1 MANQP
6 PPPFGSYD
14 DQAQPWPFPFPPMVL
29 PTFATN
35 SDILSNIPPM
45 LLDPSQA
52 FQFGLAGMNP
62 SLGTPVA
69 GNRSGGSIPQP
80 TQFPIAGPYD
90 FSQLQLP
97 LHQMGPAARV
107 HGALGPNA
115 VPGSPADA
123 RAPHMLRPGTRKP
136 EVLQNQSD
144 SDQTRDNPPFE
155 EGEISEGEIGLESRR
170 MDAVEQRSGP
180 PVAKRQRQ
188 QHASTISSPSSSSS
202 QSSAPYN
209 PPLSVSMDSQPVD
222 SAPELQRNSAA
233 TIADG
238 PESSQAVPHLRVQA
252 QGALLSLAIHNIRF
266 NELVAE
272 GINPSILRKLYEEVG
287 IRVEA
292 SQPPTPTV
300 KVTAE
305 SVTKL
310 REDHAESRAVPKSM
324 STNAPQPGTVQSAP
338 KQPMERKELIAKML
352 AAKAA
357 SKPSENAAPS
367 PSPSSAEAEIKTK
380 ESIVPTKEKSKAQT
394 ELARQRIEELKKQAL
409 LRSKLKA
416 QQDAQDA
423 QHSQNVP
430 SNPSPVVNHP
440 LPVRPPVPHNSSTAA
455 IPGLSLT
462 EHISDGGSKGADEGI
477 DVNATDST
485 SLDRLKQRKRPRAS
499 DLDDSG
505 EAENGIS
512 THVAAPLY
520 KESDRLII
528 HISDDESLYGD
539 DEDEEMDADSSSESE
554 TPNKNSSTAEMT
566 ASQPVLRR
574 SASGTGASST
584 PQVSVHANSD
594 QEQMRRKAL
603 EIQALHRRIAELEER
618 RKAKLAAS
626 RTQSPHPATTAAGTP
641 SASGAASNLP
651 EDRSPEDQATEE
663 VVTQLAAKRSPL
675 AAQEDSPKLTVS
687 RKSPD
692 TPSSDVPV
700 TIPTQEESSLGRSPM
715 SAGSALLQE
724 ESEDA
729 SSGNS
734 SSEDSSSDDSG
745 SEDSNSE
752 ESGSEE
758 SQLESGADVSASENP
773 VSDDS
778 STESQSE
785 QEDGEMED
793 SETYEPPNT
802 VQLVPD
808 DDSMEVDRLPNRTS
822 EGGAPVQPAVSREV
836 KNPHGEDDEDYEPTD
851 LNGNDL
857 DMSDAASI
865 SDSEVYEPPEPE
877 TGPGSPQSSYS
888 PPPPDLAA
896 EPMDVDHLFNSSQSH
911 DSQNAMPRMRD
922 QEAQPV
928 YRGPESQILGINT
941 PSNATVPNFTSYVSP
956 LRYFK
961 AYRYH
966 PHYTE
971 EVSDGYRSLTF
982 SNDICPMRYLCKY
995 EISGGSCNDHSCQFQ
1010 HFRDMSLSDDQI
1022 LIEMGAVREGKT
1034 DEEKEA
1040 YLAGLKG
1047 IINDMRRDKVKDFS
1061 TVASEIAAY
1070 RRRFLQDP
1078 SRVLPL

>member
-1 MANQP
+1 M
-6 PPPFGSYD
+6 
-14 DQAQPWPFPFPPMVL
+14 
-29 PTFATN
+29 
-35 SDILSNIPPM
+35 PPM

-52 FQFGLAGMNP
+52 FQFGLAGLNP

-69 GNRSGGSIPQP
+69 GNRSGGSAPQP

-97 LHQMGPAARV
+97 FNQMGPAARA

-115 VPGSPADA
+115 NTGSSDA
-123 RAPHMLRPGTRKP
+123 HAPHMLRTGTRKP
-136 EVLQNQSD
+136 EVLQNQGD
-144 SDQTRDNPPFE
+144 SDQTREHLLLE
-155 EGEISEGEIGLESRR
+155 EGEISEGELGLESQR

-202 QSSAPYN
+202 RSSA
-209 PPLSVSMDSQPVD
+209 LD
-222 SAPELQRNSAA
+222 SAPESQRNSAV

-238 PESSQAVPHLRVQA
+238 PASSQAVPHLRVQA

-272 GINPSILRKLYEEVG
+272 GINPSVLRKLYEEVG

-300 KVTAE
+300 NVTAE

-324 STNAPQPGTVQSAP
+324 SSNAPQPGTVQSDP

-367 PSPSSAEAEIKTK
+367 PSPSSAEAKIKTK

-394 ELARQRIEELKKQAL
+394 ELARQRIEALKKQAL

-416 QQDAQDA
+416 QQDAQD
-423 QHSQNVP
+423 SQNVP
-430 SNPSPVVNHP
+430 NNPSPAVNHP
-440 LPVRPPVPHNSSTAA
+440 LPVRPPPVPHNSSTAT

-462 EHISDGGSKGADEGI
+462 EHISDGGSKGVDEGI
-477 DVNATDST
+477 DANATDLT
-485 SLDRLKQRKRPRAS
+485 SIDRLKQRKRPRAS

-539 DEDEEMDADSSSESE
+539 DENEEMDADSSSESE
-554 TPNKNSSTAEMT
+554 TPNKNSSTAGMT

-574 SASGTGASST
+574 SPSGTGTSST
-584 PQVSVHANSD
+584 PQVSVHASSD

-618 RKAKLAAS
+618 RKMKLAAS

-651 EDRSPEDQATEE
+651 EERSPEDQATEE
-663 VVTQLAAKRSPL
+663 VVTQLATKQSRL
-675 AAQEDSPKLTVS
+675 AAQEGKLGLCNMDIEIVLTKTPDSPKPIVA

-692 TPSSDVPV
+692 TPSPDLPV
-700 TIPTQEESSLGRSPM
+700 TIAASEEPSLARSPM
-715 SAGSALLQE
+715 SADSALLEE
-724 ESEDA
+724 ESDDSSSED
-729 SSGNS
+729 S

-758 SQLESGADVSASENP
+758 SQLESGADVSASEKP
-773 VSDDS
+773 VSDES
-778 STESQSE
+778 STESHSE

-808 DDSMEVDRLPNRTS
+808 DDSMEVDRLPNGTS
-822 EGGAPVQPAVSREV
+822 ESGAPVQPAVSRLV
-836 KNPHGEDDEDYEPTD
+836 KNLHGEDDEDYEPTD
-851 LNGNDL
+851 HNGNDL

-865 SDSEVYEPPEPE
+865 SGSEAYEPPEPE

-888 PPPPDLAA
+888 PPPDLPA

-911 DSQNAMPRMRD
+911 DPQDAMPRMRD

-928 YRGPESQILGINT
+928 YRGPESQILG
-941 PSNATVPNFTSYVSP
+941 V
-956 LRYFK
+956 
-961 AYRYH
+961 
-966 PHYTE
+966 
-971 EVSDGYRSLTF
+971 
-982 SNDICPMRYLCKY
+982 
-995 EISGGSCNDHSCQFQ
+995 
-1010 HFRDMSLSDDQI
+1010 
-1022 LIEMGAVREGKT
+1022 
-1034 DEEKEA
+1034 
-1040 YLAGLKG
+1040 
-1047 IINDMRRDKVKDFS
+1047 
-1061 TVASEIAAY
+1061 
-1070 RRRFLQDP
+1070 
-1078 SRVLPL
+1078 